1 MPILTTLE
9 ACGARSGVL
18 ASRSRR
24 GVSGCNLMRT
34 RSLRCNLRSL
44 LSRALVRLMPTSRTS
59 RCTLGWSIARMTAA
73 APLALGDS
81 LPLHLAK
88 LNMFVF
94 KCYGLV
100 QKLLEKMGR
109 CETSAGIGVA
119 Q

>member
-9 ACGARSGVL
+9 ACCARSGVL
-18 ASRSRR
+18 ASRS
-24 GVSGCNLMRT
+24 
-34 RSLRCNLRSL
+34 L
-44 LSRALVRLMPTSRTS
+44 LSRAQVRLMPTSRTS

-100 QKLLEKMGR
+100 QKLLER
-109 CETSAGIGVA
+109 WEGVRH
-119 Q
+119 QLVLE